1 MGPARSFFE
10 SARDPVQGID
20 AGRRAP
26 RDDDSGTSMSFQD
39 HIIGDSMSTQLSSQ
53 SSLTAL
59 SIREL
64 PPSERPRERLVALGA
79 CALSSV
85 ELLAL
90 LVGAGSIGGSALQV
104 GQALLAGAGGSLRRM
119 AMQPVAAL
127 TTTAGIG
134 MARAVT
140 VHAALELGR
149 RLAAEAREDGAP
161 VRSPR
166 DVARLFAPRL
176 EDLPVEE
183 FHVAVLDAQ
192 HRLERD
198 VTVTRGILT
207 SSLVHPREVF
217 REAIAERAAAVIL
230 VHNHPSGDPT
240 PSPDDRIVTEQL
252 VAAGKLLDIPVHDHV
267 IIGRGRY
274 TSFAEAGLL

>member
-1 MGPARSFFE
+1 M
-10 SARDPVQGID
+10 
-20 AGRRAP
+20 
-26 RDDDSGTSMSFQD
+26 SGLQPSN
-39 HIIGDSMSTQLSSQ
+39 
-53 SSLTAL
+53 AL

-64 PPSERPRERLVALGA
+64 PRSDRPRERLVDLGA
-79 CALSSV
+79 RAVSSA
-85 ELLAL
+85 ELLAIL
-90 LVGAGSIGGSALQV
+90 LGSGGAGRTALQL
-104 GQALLAGAGGSLRRM
+104 GQDVLNGAAGSLRRI
-119 AMQPVAAL
+119 AMQPVATL
-127 TTTAGIG
+127 TTVRGVG
-134 MARAVT
+134 PARAVSI
-140 VHAALELGR
+140 HAALELGR
-149 RLAAEAREDGAP
+149 RMAAEAREDGAP

-166 DVARLFAPRL
+166 DVVEVFGPRL

-183 FHVAVLDAQ
+183 FHVAVLDSQ

-198 VTVTRGILT
+198 ITVTRGILN

-240 PSPDDRIVTEQL
+240 PSADDRQVTEQL
-252 VAAGKLLDIPVHDHV
+252 VAAGRLLDIPVHDHI

>member
-1 MGPARSFFE
+1 MSG
-10 SARDPVQGID
+10 QGRP
-20 AGRRAP
+20 G
-26 RDDDSGTSMSFQD
+26 
-39 HIIGDSMSTQLSSQ
+39 
-53 SSLTAL
+53 AL

-64 PPSERPRERLVALGA
+64 PRSDRPRERLVDLGA
-79 CALSSV
+79 QALSSA
-85 ELLAL
+85 ELLAIL
-90 LVGAGSIGGSALQV
+90 LGSGGLGRTALQL
-104 GQALLAGAGGSLRRM
+104 GQTVLAGAGGSLRRI

-127 TTTAGIG
+127 TAVAGVG
-134 MARAVT
+134 TARAAT

-149 RLAAEAREDGAP
+149 RMACETRDDGAP

-166 DVARLFAPRL
+166 DVVELFAARLQ
-176 EDLPVEE
+176 DLPVEE
-183 FHVAVLDAQ
+183 FHVAVLDSQ

-198 VTVTRGILT
+198 IMVTRGILN

-217 REAIAERAAAVIL
+217 REAIAERAAAIIL

-240 PSPDDRIVTEQL
+240 PSADDRVVTEQL
-252 VAAGKLLDIPVHDHV
+252 VAAGRLLDIPVHDHI